1 MALSGSVSTNAGMD
15 GRYYKLSWTAT
26 QSIANNT
33 STISWTLDA
42 VGAGSRWEAE
52 RTVYV
57 NIDGASAYSK
67 SAYVERY
74 AGRVTS
80 GTKVIA
86 HGADGSKSFTIS
98 LGAAVY
104 YSSVTCTGS
113 ATFSLN
119 TIARASGLSV
129 ANGTLG
135 SAQTLTA
142 DRKASSFT
150 HTLTWSC
157 GSYSGTIATK
167 STATS
172 WSFTP
177 EIKLASGAP
186 NGTQVYCSFTLT
198 TYNGSTT
205 VGSVT
210 KSVWL
215 AIPDSVKPSIS
226 SISITDGKGYLATYG
241 GYIQGQ
247 STLQVTVNAAGANGS
262 TISSYATSANGSS
275 YSSRQFTTGAIKN
288 SGTATVSSTVKD
300 SRGRSA
306 SLSNSVTV
314 IAYAAPKIT
323 SLKVQRCDAD
333 GTANDLGSYAK
344 ISFAYAVTGLS
355 NKNTNACTLKYKQS
369 SGITWTTVDITP
381 TSYNMTYSTVVA
393 MDEGHSYD
401 VSVTVT
407 DAFTSAS
414 SATSVSTGYCLYHIP
429 NSGKGITFGGI
440 AESDGFN
447 VKMKSTFTEDIWAKS
462 QILMGG
468 LKGSL
473 NNDQKNIWFQS
484 ADDSTY
490 PHSAFLYGGAGTSP
504 IALGAYDKKNE
515 RVIWRYSD
523 ADNLTKFGSKGHFS
537 EGVTEDIPV
546 HTSGDCNSLTTS
558 GNYYIGTSGTN
569 RPVTS
574 NGWLTVKSYDSG
586 NYCYQEFVTYQ
597 GERYQRWRNGGTW
610 TAWTRDYG
618 QKVLWQGN
626 IYMNSSQTATLAE
639 NVSAQQNGIV
649 LMFARYV
656 NSTTNPVDQFSCHF
670 VPKMAVSLQHGKG
683 FSFHITDH
691 WNQGVKYLYIQDAKI
706 AGNDK
711 NAQSVTIGGATY
723 TNNYYVLTSVIGV

>member
-1 MALSGSVSTNAGMD
+1 MALSGSVSTNTGMD

-57 NIDGASAYSK
+57 NIDGASVYSK
-67 SAYVERY
+67 TAYVERY
-74 AGRVTS
+74 AGRVAS
-80 GTKVIA
+80 GTKTIT
-86 HGADGSKSFTIS
+86 HNTDGSKSFAVS

-119 TIARASGLSV
+119 TIARASGLTVS
-129 ANGTLG
+129 NGTLG
-135 SAQTLTA
+135 TAQTLTA

-150 HTLTWSC
+150 HTLTWTC

-215 AIPDSVKPSIS
+215 TIPSSVKPSIS
-226 SISITDGKGYLATYG
+226 SITVADGKGYLATYG

-247 STLQVTVNAAGANGS
+247 STLQITVNAAGANGS
-262 TISSYATSANGSS
+262 SISSYSTSANGSTYGS
-275 YSSRQFTTGAIKN
+275 NQFTTGPIKN
-288 SGTATVSSTVKD
+288 SGTVTISSTVKD

-306 SLSNSVTV
+306 SLSKSVTV
-314 IAYAAPKIT
+314 IAYSIPKIT
-323 SLKVQRCDAD
+323 QLKVQRCNQD
-333 GTANDLGSYAK
+333 GSANDLGSYAK
-344 ISFAYAVTGLS
+344 ITFTYSVTSLS
-355 NKNTNACTLKYKQS
+355 NKNSNTCVLKYKQS
-369 SGITWTTVDITP
+369 SATAWTSVTVTP
-381 TSYNMTYSTVVA
+381 TSYNMTYSGVFA

-414 SATSVSTGYCLYHIP
+414 AATSVSTGYCLYHIP
-429 NSGKGITFGGI
+429 SSGKGITFGGI

-447 VKMKSTFTEDIWAKS
+447 VKMESEFT
-462 QILMGG
+462 
-468 LKGSL
+468 
-473 NNDQKNIWFQS
+473 
-484 ADDSTY
+484 DDVSVKD
-490 PHSAFLYGGAGTSP
+490 ALYMGGAGGS
-504 IALGAYDKKNE
+504 L
-515 RVIWRYSD
+515 SD
-523 ADNLTKFGSKGHFS
+523 AEKAISFQNTANATNKHNVKIFGGDSGSQVACGIQDVKNNRRVWDYNDSANKVTVGPLTHF
-537 EGVTEDIPV
+537 ENGITETIQVQP
-546 HTSGDCNSLTTS
+546 SGNCNDLTTS
-558 GNYYIGTSGTN
+558 GNYYIGVNGTN
-569 RPVTS
+569 RPVVI
-574 NGWLTVKSYDSG
+574 NGWLTVKSFGDQ
-586 NYCYQEFVTYQ
+586 NTCYQEFVTYQ
-597 GERYQRWRNGGTW
+597 GERYQRWRTNGTW
-610 TAWTRDYG
+610 SAWTRDYG
-618 QKVLWQGN
+618 QKLLWEGN
-626 IYMNSSQTATLAE
+626 VYMNGSQTATLAE
-639 NVSAQQNGIV
+639 KVSAQQNGIV
-649 LMFARYV
+649 LVFARFV
-656 NSTTNPVDQFSCHF
+656 SDTTNPVDQFNCHF
-670 VPKMAVSLQHGKG
+670 VPKMAVSLQGGKG

-706 AGNDK
+706 IGNA
-711 NAQSVTIGGATY
+711 NNSVSKTVGGSTY
-723 TNNYYVLTSVIGV
+723 TNNYYVMRYVIGV